1 MRDVPPTDAEILA
14 RIAAEI
20 VRGVAHSPVGR
31 DPRTVEPAAA
41 RAPAP
46 PVQMTPQ
53 GQHLA
58 KLAHELKTPLSAIV
72 AAAEIMR
79 DERLGALGE
88 RYQGYAAG
96 IHESASHA
104 LGVINAM
111 LGSEAVP
118 SERQAAMAFTPVD
131 LNAMAE
137 LTVASVRALME
148 AAGLTI
154 THDLKPGL
162 PHVIADAV
170 TVRQM
175 LLNLV
180 TNAMR
185 ATPAGGT
192 LTVATAFDL
201 AGPVSLTVTD
211 TGSGMSD
218 DDIACALDPTRDADF
233 TRRPTGGLGIGYPLI
248 LHLAR
253 LNGAAITIESV
264 VPQGTRVCIRF
275 GFDRTVP
282 V

>member
-1 MRDVPPTDAEILA
+1 MRDVLPTDATILA
-14 RIAAEI
+14 RIAEEI
-20 VRGVAHSPVGR
+20 RRGVAQTPLGT
-31 DPRTVEPAAA
+31 DPQTG
-41 RAPAP
+41 APAVVRAQTP

-72 AAAEIMR
+72 AAAEVMR

-96 IHESASHA
+96 IYDSASHA

-111 LGSEAVP
+111 LGSETVP
-118 SERQAAMAFTPVD
+118 PARQAAMAFTPVD

-137 LTVASVRALME
+137 LTVSSVRALME
-148 AAGLTI
+148 AAGLEI
-154 THDLKPGL
+154 THDLQPGL

-185 ATPAGGT
+185 ATPAGGA
-192 LTVATAFDL
+192 LTVATTFDL
-201 AGPVSLTVTD
+201 AGPVTLTVTD
-211 TGSGMSD
+211 TGSGMSP

-233 TRRPTGGLGIGYPLI
+233 ARRPTGGLGIGYPLI

-253 LNGAAITIESV
+253 LNGAAITIERAE
-264 VPQGTRVCIRF
+264 PTGTRVCIRF
-275 GFDRTVP
+275 GFDRTLP